1 MENNEKNNNSITLA
15 DLFMMFKRRIW
26 WLVGIFAAGVVITL
40 ICVLALVKPT
50 YKSTSSVL
58 VNPEKFQSS
67 SSSSDVSGGLRATQ
81 TISSWIVDE
90 SILQDA
96 IDDMVAA
103 GVIKHDEYKPSDLK
117 DMISIKNS
125 TSDLFIYVS
134 LTSKN
139 KEFAKTALDYVIN
152 SGIDK
157 SVEKDNLGE
166 YKYPVTANSY
176 NVVTPANNA
185 VNAGKSKKL
194 YALVG
199 ALVSL
204 VVACCVVICIEL
216 FKNKYSTVDEVKKS
230 LNLPIL
236 GYQYDDKEGLNKEN
250 LDSEAFIN
258 KTNYDKL
265 VTNIDFSI
273 INKENNVISFTS
285 TDSGECK
292 TTTVMNI
299 ARILSSNNRKVL
311 VIDLDLR
318 RPVLHMMFNE
328 DKKDGITEYVTSDCN
343 INIKNFNEYISVI
356 TSGVKV
362 PNPSIILESKKLSDI
377 INSLKSDYDYVLID
391 CPPVT
396 VSSDA
401 KVITKLSD
409 ALVYVIA
416 ANKAKVSEVKKSIAE
431 INTDEANIIG
441 VNVTLLKGSK
451 KDKYYYSNYYT
462 SEKREK

>member
-15 DLFMMFKRRIW
+15 DLFSMFKRRIW
-26 WLVGIFAAGVVITL
+26 WLIGIFAAGVVITL
-40 ICVLALVKPT
+40 ICVIAFVKPT

-67 SSSSDVSGGLRATQ
+67 SSNNDVSGGLRATQ

-96 IDDMVAA
+96 IDNMVSA
-103 GVIKHDEYKPSDLK
+103 GVIEKDEYKPSDIK
-117 DMISIKNS
+117 NMISINNS

-134 LTSKN
+134 LTSKD
-139 KEFAKTALDYVIN
+139 KDFAKTALDYVIN

-157 SVEKDNLGE
+157 SIEKNADGE
-166 YKYPVTANSY
+166 YRYPVTANSY
-176 NVVTPANNA
+176 NIVTPANDA
-185 VNAGKSKKL
+185 VNAGNSKKL

-199 ALVSL
+199 AVVSL

-236 GYQYDDKEGLNKEN
+236 GYQYDDKEGLNKKPI
-250 LDSEAFIN
+250 DSDNFIN
-258 KTNYDKL
+258 KINYDKL

-285 TDSGECK
+285 TEAGEGK
-292 TTTVMNI
+292 TTTIMNV
-299 ARILSSNNRKVL
+299 ARVLSSNNRKVL

-318 RPVLHMMFNE
+318 KPALHMIFNE
-328 DKKDGITEYVTSDCN
+328 DKNDGITEYVTSDCN
-343 INIKNFNEYISVI
+343 INIKKFDEYISVI
-356 TSGVKV
+356 TSGIKV
-362 PNPSIILESKKLSDI
+362 PNPSIILESKKLKDLI
-377 INSLKSDYDYVLID
+377 ISLKSDYDYVLID

-396 VSSDA
+396 VASDA
-401 KVITKLSD
+401 KLITKLSNS
-409 ALVYVIA
+409 LIYVVS
-416 ANKAKVSEVKKSIAE
+416 ANKVKSSDVKRCIAE
-431 INTDEANIIG
+431 ISSDESNIIG
-441 VNVTLLKGSK
+441 VNVTGLKGSNK
-451 KDKYYYSNYYT
+451 EKYYYYYYYT
-462 SEKREK
+462 SEKRQK

>member
-96 IDDMVAA
+96 INDMVAS
-103 GVIKHDEYKPSDLK
+103 GVIKKDEYKPSDLK
-117 DMISIKNS
+117 NMISIKNS
-125 TSDLFIYVS
+125 TTDLFIYVS

-157 SVEKDNLGE
+157 SIEKDALGE

-176 NVVTPANNA
+176 NVVTPANDA

-194 YALVG
+194 YVVVG

-236 GYQYDDKEGLNKEN
+236 GYQYDDKEGLNKEA

-258 KTNYDKL
+258 KINYDKL

-285 TDSGECK
+285 TDSGEGK
-292 TTTVMNI
+292 TTTIMNI

-343 INIKNFNEYISVI
+343 INIKKYDEYISVI

-362 PNPSIILESKKLSDI
+362 PNPSIILESKKLSEL

-409 ALVYVIA
+409 ALVYIIA

-441 VNVTLLKGSK
+441 VDVTLLKGSK
-451 KDKYYYSNYYT
+451 KYKYYYSNYYT